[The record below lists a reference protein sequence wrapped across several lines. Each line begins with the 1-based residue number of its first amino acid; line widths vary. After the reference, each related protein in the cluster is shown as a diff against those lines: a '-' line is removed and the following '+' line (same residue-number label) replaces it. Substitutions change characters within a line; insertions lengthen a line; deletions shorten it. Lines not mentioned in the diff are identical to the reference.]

1 MITEHTNEAQSS
13 SARTDTV
20 RWFEDLDRGALMAAG
35 GKGANLGELTRAGLP
50 VPPGFVVTT
59 AAYQA
64 VLDASGLHARIAG
77 RLRGLAAQDL
87 AAVQSASAEIGG
99 WIAAAPVPGSIQSAI
114 SRAYAQLSERVAPAG
129 AAVPVAVRSSATA
142 EDLPSA
148 SFAGQQETFLHVRG
162 GAALLEHIR
171 RCWASLWTA
180 QAISYRAGM
189 GFGHD
194 AVSLAVVVQAMAPAD
209 VAGVMFTANPVSG
222 RHDEILI
229 SASYGLGESVVG
241 GSVTP
246 DTFVLAPDGSA
257 RARTLGAKEQRI
269 VPNGAGTRS
278 EPVPVELRAR
288 FCLTAQDLAA
298 LAALAGRVQSHYGA
312 PQDTEW
318 ALSDGK
324 LFLLQARPITA
335 MPAQLEAPARRD
347 EAPINGKPF
356 GVKQTVEYW
365 PEPPTPLDLS
375 FFRYASAGSDA
386 LYRMFG
392 MRPAHELPQPVER
405 PDGRMAVR
413 ISNPRLS
420 PAILWSVPAQL
431 LFARG
436 DPQARWQPV
445 ADAMAGAVERWQAA
459 AAAAEAP
466 ALARLLEQEM
476 REFGTLLGRRFQAV
490 FFAGIRPLLLLKLWT
505 RVVGGKAGASALED
519 RLMRAVPFRT
529 ALQNQAVERLARVAA
544 DHGKGSPQ
552 LAAAL
557 ERFMAEWGVRP
568 ARGMAGMPSVP
579 TWRESPEQVLGL
591 VDALL
596 SDPDARAP
604 EEAERRQE
612 LDYRAASAEVE
623 RKLWPPLRGRFR
635 AALAQARASLV
646 TREESLFRMEA
657 LIAAIRQT
665 ALRLGEALAREGALD
680 APGDVLFLLA
690 DELAPAA
697 QGRLDARELVA
708 RRRRGYA
715 EVVAAHERGQH
726 WLVTTGSVAR
736 EALSDKKASRR
747 ARQAGGANTLSGL
760 AASGGQATA
769 PVCVIHG
776 PHEFGKMVKGA
787 VLVAPFTAPIWTPL
801 FRLASAVVTEIGSP
815 VSHAAIVAREY
826 GVPAVVA
833 VPGATSALRDGQYVQ
848 VDGTRG
854 VVTVLGGERKQP

>member
-13 SARTDTV
+13 SERADTV
-20 RWFEDLDRGALMAAG
+20 RWFEDLDRGALVAAG

-64 VLDASGLHARIAG
+64 VLAASGLHARVAE

-87 AAVQSASAEIGG
+87 AALQSASDEIGG
-99 WIAAAPVPGSIQSAI
+99 WIAAAPVPGSIRSAI
-114 SRAYAQLSERVAPAG
+114 GRAYAELSQRVAPAG
-129 AAVPVAVRSSATA
+129 AAAPVAVRSSATA

-148 SFAGQQETFLHVRG
+148 SFAGQQETFLYVRG
-162 GAALLEHIR
+162 EAALLEHIR

-189 GFGHD
+189 GFGHE

-222 RHDEILI
+222 RHDEIMI
-229 SASYGLGESVVG
+229 SASYGLGEFVVS

-246 DTFVLAPDGSA
+246 DTFVIAPDGST

-278 EPVPVELRAR
+278 EPVPEQLRAR
-288 FCLTAQDLAA
+288 FCLTARDLAA

-335 MPAQLEAPARRD
+335 MPDAPEAP
-347 EAPINGKPF
+347 EAPINAKPF

-375 FFRYASAGSDA
+375 FFRHASAGSDA
-386 LYRMFG
+386 LYKMFG
-392 MRPAHELPQPVER
+392 MRPARELPQPVER

-413 ISNPRLS
+413 ISNPRLA

-445 ADAMAGAVERWQAA
+445 ADAMAGAIERWQAA

-490 FFAGIRPLLLLKLWT
+490 FFAGIRPLLLMKLWT
-505 RVVGGKAGASALED
+505 RIVGGKAGAAALED

-544 DHGKGSPQ
+544 EHGKGSPQ
-552 LAAAL
+552 FGAAL

-579 TWRESPEQVLGL
+579 TWRELPEQVLGL

-604 EEAERRQE
+604 EQSQRQQE
-612 LDYRAASAEVE
+612 LDYRAACAEVE
-623 RKLWPPLRGRFR
+623 RMLWPPLRGSFR

-657 LIAAIRQT
+657 LIATIRQT
-665 ALRLGEALAREGALD
+665 ALRLGDALARDGALD

-697 QGRLDARELVA
+697 EGRLDARELIA

-736 EALSDKKASRR
+736 EALIDKRASRR
-747 ARQAGGANTLSGL
+747 ARQAGDTNTLTGL
-760 AASGGQATA
+760 AASGGQASA

-833 VPGATSALRDGQYVQ
+833 VPDATSALRDGQYVQ